1 MASKRSRP
9 NSARLDF
16 LWRIPMAGRRA
27 PGTAVPHKLSRRSF
41 LKIGALG
48 AGGLTLPRLL
58 QAEASAGIRSSPKSV
73 ILIYLVGGP
82 PHQDMFDL
90 KPEAP
95 KEIAGPWR
103 PIATNV
109 TGIQICEAFPR
120 LASIMDQL
128 VIVRSMVGNQTDH
141 DAAQV
146 FHGHHPRK
154 PAPSGGWPQF
164 GSVVAKVQGGVDR
177 ATPPFL
183 SLCYTC
189 THGPYNEPG
198 PGFLG
203 SSLAPFRPMG
213 PSRNDMVLQ
222 GVTMDRLGDRRA
234 LLKSFDGLRREV
246 DASGM
251 MQGIDTF
258 TEQAFGLLTSSRL
271 AEALDLSR
279 EDPRVVARYGT
290 GDPTV
295 FMDGNGAPRVP
306 QSLLMARRLIEAGAR
321 VVTLNYSKWD
331 WHGGANNSIFKR
343 EAEDFPVF
351 DQCVSALVEDL
362 HQRGLDQDCT
372 VVIMGEFGR
381 TPRISAQVG
390 RDHWPQVNCALLA
403 GGGMKTGQVIGATD
417 RIAGDAVARPVTFD
431 ELFATLYSNLGIDLK
446 QTTIQDLNGRPQYL
460 VENNAEPLKE
470 LV

>member
-1 MASKRSRP
+1 
-9 NSARLDF
+9 
-16 LWRIPMAGRRA
+16 
-27 PGTAVPHKLSRRSF
+27 V
-41 LKIGALG
+41 
-48 AGGLTLPRLL
+48 
-58 QAEASAGIRSSPKSV
+58 KSV

-90 KPEAP
+90 KPNAP

-120 LASIMDQL
+120 LARMMDKL
-128 VIVRSMVGNQTDH
+128 VVVRSLVGNQSDH
-141 DAAQV
+141 DAVQV
-146 FHGHHPRK
+146 FNGHHPRK
-154 PAPSGGWPQF
+154 STATGGWPQF
-164 GSVVAKVQGGVDR
+164 GSVVAKLQGAADR
-177 ATPPFL
+177 AVPPYI

-203 SSLAPFRPMG
+203 PALTPFRPMG
-213 PSRNDMVLQ
+213 PSRDDMVLR
-222 GVTMDRLGDRRA
+222 GLAVDRLADRKT
-234 LLKSFDGLRREV
+234 LLRSFDSLRRDI
-246 DASGM
+246 DAAGT
-251 MQGIDTF
+251 MQGMDHF
-258 TEQAFGLLTSSRL
+258 TAQAFGLLTSSKL
-271 AEALDLSR
+271 ADALDLSK

-290 GDPTV
+290 GDPKI

-331 WHGGANNSIFKR
+331 WHGGKNAEGRADNSIFLR

-362 HQRGLDQDCT
+362 HQRGLDKDCS
-372 VVIMGEFGR
+372 VIIMGEFGR
-381 TPRISAQVG
+381 TPKISAQVG

-417 RIAGDAVARPVTFD
+417 RIAGEAVSRPVTFG
-431 ELFATLYSNLGIDLK
+431 ELYATLYYNLGIDVS
-446 QTTIQDLNGRPQYL
+446 QTTLPDLNGRPQYL
-460 VENNAEPLKE
+460 VEDQAQPLRE